1 MEEPILIKKGTIL
14 KELKS
19 ENKSFQLRL
28 KNDTMEVVVTEME
41 PGAEFG
47 ETYSHEG
54 QEIHMVVSGVI
65 EFEVAGGKY
74 ILEEGDWL
82 WHRSDVPH
90 HSRNLSD
97 KKAKYITI
105 GVPPTFM

>member
-1 MEEPILIKKGTIL
+1 MQRIKVTI
-14 KELKS
+14 
-19 ENKSFQLRL
+19 NK
-28 KNDTMEVVVTEME
+28 DATIEYE
-41 PGAEFG
+41 
-47 ETYSHEG
+47 
-54 QEIHMVVSGVI
+54 VSG
-65 EFEVAGGKY
+65 KSY

-82 WHRSDVPH
+82 WHRSDLPH